1 MYQIGN
7 CIRQRSVAVVCKLCV
22 SRRQPPC
29 LQLPLGWNIQN
40 NGELLLFLSAG
51 SVYLDVCVMGRLGV
65 VGLKLPFRLH
75 SRYRGK
81 ANRHP
86 LIIRYWP
93 AMFSSSPW
101 SLRGIKGVECR
112 STCPFTAQY
121 RCFYITIKPVDC
133 VRDNLHLR
141 LHSLPAQYILRIT
154 VSFVI
159 NCKPSDSLRSLVVK
173 STLWIC
179 EAQNSFPKFHSLSL
193 PISRM
198 VFFLWHCDSTRV
210 IAS

>member
-1 MYQIGN
+1 MFSITRYVCSTWVALVVYQIGN
-7 CIRQRSVAVVCKLCV
+7 CIRQRSVAEVCKLCV
-22 SRRQPPC
+22 SRRQPLC
-29 LQLPLGWNIQN
+29 LQLLLGWNTQN

-75 SRYRGK
+75 NRYRGK

-101 SLRGIKGVECR
+101 SLQGIKGVECR

-121 RCFYITIKPVDC
+121 CSVYITIKPLDC

-141 LHSLPAQYILRIT
+141 LNILPAQYILRIT
-154 VSFVI
+154 ISFVI
-159 NCKPSDSLRSLVVK
+159 NCKPSDCLRSLAVK
-173 STLWIC
+173 STLWI
-179 EAQNSFPKFHSLSL
+179 AKQRNTSPSFSL
-193 PISRM
+193 
-198 VFFLWHCDSTRV
+198 
-210 IAS
+210 